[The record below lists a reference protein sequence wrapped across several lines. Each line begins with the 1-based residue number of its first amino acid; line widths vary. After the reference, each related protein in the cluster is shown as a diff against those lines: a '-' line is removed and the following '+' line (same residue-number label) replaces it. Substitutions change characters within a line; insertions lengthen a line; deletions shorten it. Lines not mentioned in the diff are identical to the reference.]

1 MTGAN
6 DGVGFPVTVAA
17 LASDDLR
24 TVIYAGSV
32 GDLAPADVPAI
43 SLALLLLAP

>member
-6 DGVGFPVTVAA
+6 DGVRFPVTVAT
-17 LASDDLR
+17 LASDDLW
-24 TVIYAGSV
+24 TLIDAGAV

-43 SLALLLLAP
+43 TLALLLLAP